1 MRFIQPLCSLILH
14 LRFLLPSGK
23 IFPVTQ
29 TTPPHPSYFQ
39 SIVLASR
46 PKTLPAAASP
56 VIVGWGIALGMHHFA
71 LLPAMVT
78 LLCAVLIQIGTNMVN
93 DVLDFQKGA
102 DTSER
107 LGPVRVTLSGLL
119 TPQQVWLATL
129 ATFGLAA
136 LGGVYLAFYAG
147 WPVIVI
153 GLACM
158 LAGYLYTGG
167 PLPLTHIGLGDL
179 FVLLFFGFT
188 ALCGTV
194 FVLTGSIPPIAW
206 LSAFGVGVLV
216 TDILVVNNIRDINTD
231 RQAGRINI
239 PSQYGRCAGEIEYG
253 VLVIFAYITP
263 PLMILLTG
271 ENPAVLLALLSLP
284 LAIRLFLRL
293 KATPIGRE
301 FNTLLAGTAR
311 LLLVYSLLLAV
322 GVAI

>member
-1 MRFIQPLCSLILH
+1 MCLHQPWRSPLLH
-14 LRFLLPSGK
+14 LKFRLPSGK
-23 IFPVTQ
+23 IFPVNQATSL
-29 TTPPHPSYFQ
+29 HPSYFQ
-39 SIVLASR
+39 RIVLASR
-46 PKTLPAAASP
+46 PKTLPAAISP
-56 VIVGWGIALGMHHFA
+56 VIVGWGIALGMHRFA
-71 LLPAMVT
+71 LLPALVT
-78 LLCAVLIQIGTNMVN
+78 LACALLIQIGTNMVN

-107 LGPVRVTLSGLL
+107 LGPMRVTLSGLL

-129 ATFGLAA
+129 TTFGLAA
-136 LGGVYLAFYAG
+136 LGGLYLAFHAG

-194 FVLTGSIPPIAW
+194 FVLTGGIPPVAW
-206 LSAFGVGVLV
+206 PAAFGVGVLV
-216 TDILVVNNIRDINTD
+216 TDILMVNNIRDMQTD
-231 RQAGRINI
+231 RSAGRRNI
-239 PSQYGRCAGEIEYG
+239 PSQFGRRAGEIEYG
-253 VLVIFAYITP
+253 ILIILAYLMP

-271 ENPAVLLALLSLP
+271 ANPAVLLALISLP
-284 LAIRLFLRL
+284 LALRLFLRL

-301 FNTLLAGTAR
+301 FNALLAGTAQV
-311 LLLVYSLLLAV
+311 LLAYSLLLSIGFAL
-322 GVAI
+322 

>member
-1 MRFIQPLCSLILH
+1 VDF
-14 LRFLLPSGK
+14 
-23 IFPVTQ
+23 
-29 TTPPHPSYFQ
+29 FQ
-39 SIVLASR
+39 RLVLASR
-46 PKTLPAAASP
+46 PKTLPAAISP

-71 LLPAMVT
+71 LLPAVVTMV
-78 LLCAVLIQIGTNMVN
+78 CAVFIQIGTNMVN

-119 TPQQVWLATL
+119 TPKQVWLATL
-129 ATFGLAA
+129 ATFGLAG
-136 LGGVYLAFYAG
+136 LGGVYLALYAG

-194 FVLTGSIPPIAW
+194 FVLTGGIPPVAW
-206 LSAFGVGVLV
+206 LAAFGVGVLV
-216 TDILVVNNIRDINTD
+216 TDILVVNNIRDIQTD
-231 RQAGRINI
+231 RSAGRKNI
-239 PSQYGRCAGEIEYG
+239 PSQFGRRAGEIEYG
-253 VLVIFAYITP
+253 VLIILAYLIPILIVLVTGESP
-263 PLMILLTG
+263 GMLLT
-271 ENPAVLLALLSLP
+271 LLSLP

-293 KATPIGRE
+293 RATPISRE
-301 FNTLLAGTAR
+301 FNALLAGTGQV
-311 LLLVYSLLLAV
+311 LLVYSLLMAV
-322 GVAI
+322 GFII